1 LLKLIPVF
9 QFVSRSDNKV
19 KQGDSMN
26 VFDLRNSLIEDYS
39 SYISSFI
46 QIKDPRIK
54 TYVDQSIQ
62 GGLLWPDPLIQ
73 LNPSFEPG
81 KYIDE
86 LCEEGL
92 LNKECKKIFARK
104 SSPKSPA
111 LPLRLHKHQE
121 DAIRTAREGHNYI
134 LTTGTGSGKSL
145 AYIIPI
151 VDYVLRNGSGKG
163 IRAIIVYPMN
173 ALANSQRGELEK
185 FLNYGYPDGKGP
197 VTFARYTGQEN
208 DEERQKIMDNPPD
221 ILLTNY
227 VMLELILTRPEE
239 RIKLVNVTRALHF
252 LVLDELHTYRG
263 RQGADVSMLVRRTR
277 EAFQAHQL
285 QCVGTSATLAGAGSF
300 EQQKNEVAK
309 VASII
314 FGDHV
319 SPSNVIGETLRRTTV
334 EYDFQN
340 SQHLSNLKAS
350 IQSLNLPQKFEQFK
364 EHPLASWVESQLG
377 LTMDHESNRLVR
389 AKPKSLTG
397 KAGVAHELSTFTA
410 LSLEVCVDALQ
421 AILLQGYTTTNPET
435 NFPVFAFRLHQFIS
449 RGDTVYASLEEESKR
464 HITVHGQKFVPGERE
479 KVLLPLAFCRECGQ
493 EYYVVR
499 KTQDKDTGFD
509 IFLPRELNENRKS
522 DEGEAGFLYLNQ
534 KNPWPEELDDFL
546 DRVPEDWLEFNARED
561 LVVKRSQRKNVPE
574 TFNINTSAKQS
585 EIGERVAFT
594 KAPFRFCLNCG
605 VSYDARQSSDFAKL
619 TELSSGGRST
629 DTTILS
635 MSLVR
640 KLRQEL
646 PNLSGKE
653 KEEAQRK
660 AKLLSFTDNRQDASL
675 QAGHFNDFIEISL
688 LRSALYR
695 AVLANEP
702 DGIYHE
708 NLAKEVFKS
717 LNLPMLAYASNPE
730 VRFIQLDETQRALR
744 EVLGYRIYR
753 DLKRGWRITSPNLEQ
768 SGLLKIEYASLHEL
782 CNDDKFWQNTHQV
795 LTSANP
801 ETRAK
806 VCKVLLDYMR
816 RELAVKVNF
825 LDPLTQESIRQLSSQ
840 RLISPWAMD
849 ENENMEH
856 ASILFPRSRLKNHD
870 EYGGNV
876 YLSPRGGFGQYLR
889 RDTTFPHYYEKIKID
904 ETEEIIDQILDKLDN
919 AGLIQIVFDPKK
931 DSMQKPGY
939 QLMASSMIWKAGDGK
954 QAFHDPIRI
963 PRIPEGGGK
972 TNDFF
977 VNYYQTVDKQLLGIE
992 AREHTA
998 QVPSYLR
1005 EEREGIFRTG
1015 ALPILYCSP
1024 TMELGV
1030 DISELNT
1037 VNMRNVPPT
1046 PANYAQR
1053 SGRAGRS
1060 GQPALVFTYCTI
1072 GSPHDQYYFKHQ
1084 ALMVSG
1090 AVTPPRIDLTN
1101 MDLLRSH
1108 VYAIWLAESGM
1119 KLGSSLKDI
1128 LDLTDPVNLPCQD
1141 HILESLK
1148 DHRIRVKARA
1158 KAQAALNDFL
1168 PELEETD
1175 WWSDHWLESTLDQVE
1190 IQFNQACDRWRT
1202 LYQAAKNQQ
1211 QIQHEIINDA
1221 TRSPA
1226 DRKTAQR
1233 LRQEAES
1240 QLDLLTESKNLVQSD
1255 FYSYRY
1261 FASEGFLPGYS
1272 FPRLPLSAYIPAR
1285 RIRSQDDEMLSRPR
1299 FLAISEFGPRSIIYH
1314 EGSRYIINRVNLP
1327 VSETGDGF
1335 SLVRVKQCHN
1345 CGYLHPITA
1354 GDGIDNC
1361 ERCHASLEQSIN
1373 NLFRLQNVSTRRR
1386 DRISSDEEERVRQG
1400 YELRTAIRFSDHGGE
1415 ISVHTAEI
1423 IKEGNLLGKLT
1434 YGTSAKLWRINVGWR
1449 RRADTEQLG
1458 FILDIERGYWA
1469 RKDDEANDPED
1480 PMSSRTLRVVPFVED
1495 TKNCLLFEPQE
1506 YLNHEQMA
1514 SLQAALKN
1522 AIQVEY
1528 QLQDSELAA
1537 EPLPD
1542 VDNRRLLLFYEAAE
1556 GGAGVLRRLVD
1567 DQDAFSRVARQAL
1580 QICHFDPKT
1589 GEDLQRAPNAHED
1602 CEAACYDCLM
1612 SYHNQM
1618 DHRLLDRKI
1627 INEVL
1632 LALSQ
1637 STTHTSPQVGS
1648 REEHYQQLLNLC
1660 ASDLERDFLKQLLEK
1675 NYRLPSHA
1683 QHLIEACQTRPD
1695 FWYQGQSTA
1704 IYIDGYHHLH
1714 PDRQARDREKT
1725 DCLEDLGITVIR
1737 FPLLT
1742 EWETIFSKYKNIFGS

>member
-1 LLKLIPVF
+1 
-9 QFVSRSDNKV
+9 
-19 KQGDSMN
+19 MN
-26 VFDLRNSLIEDYS
+26 VFNLRDSLIEDYS

-46 QIKDPRIK
+46 QINDPKIK
-54 TYVDQSIQ
+54 KYVDESIA

-81 KYIDE
+81 HYISE
-86 LCEEGL
+86 LCDEGL
-92 LNKECKKIFARK
+92 LNKECKWIFARK
-104 SSPKSPA
+104 SSPDSPP

-163 IRAIIVYPMN
+163 VQAIIVYPMN

-185 FLNYGYPDGKGP
+185 FINYGYPDEKGP

-208 DEERQKIMDNPPD
+208 DEERQRIMANPPD
-221 ILLTNY
+221 IILTNY

-239 RIKLVNVTRALHF
+239 RTKLVNVTRSLRF

-285 QCVGTSATLAGAGSF
+285 QCIGTSATLAGSGTF
-300 EQQKNEVAK
+300 EQQRNEVAR

-314 FGDHV
+314 FGEKV
-319 SPSNVIGETLRRTTV
+319 LPSNVIGETLRRSTI
-334 EYDFQN
+334 EYD
-340 SQHLSNLKAS
+340 LSDPNQLQKLKTS
-350 IQSLNLPQKFEQFK
+350 IQTKSIPKDFSEFK
-364 EHPLASWVESQLG
+364 VHPLASWVESELG
-377 LTMDHESNRLVR
+377 LTMDHASNRLVR
-389 AKPKSLTG
+389 AKPNSLTG
-397 KAGVAHELSTFTA
+397 KEGVAQKLHELLHFP
-410 LSLEVCVDALQ
+410 LIECIEALQ
-421 AILLQGYTTTNPET
+421 ALLLQGYTITNPDT

-449 RGDTVYASLEEESKR
+449 RGDTVYASLEEEENR
-464 HITVHGQKFVPGERE
+464 HITVHGQKYVPKERD
-479 KVLLPLAFCRECGQ
+479 KILLPLAFCRECGQ

-499 KTQDKDTGFD
+499 KTTDKEGID

-522 DEGEAGFLYLNQ
+522 EEGEAGFLYLSSD
-534 KNPWPEELDDFL
+534 NPWPENEEEYI
-546 DRVPEDWLEFNARED
+546 DRVPEDWLEFNSRDE
-561 LVVKRSQRKNVPE
+561 LVVKRSQRKNRPE
-574 TFNINTSAKQS
+574 VFYINTAAKRS
-585 EIGERVAFT
+585 EYGQKVAFS

-635 MSLVR
+635 MTLVR
-640 KLRQEL
+640 KLRRDL
-646 PNLSGKE
+646 PNLNEKE
-653 KEEAQRK
+653 KEELLRK
-660 AKLLSFTDNRQDASL
+660 SKLLSFTDNRQDASL

-695 AVLANEP
+695 AVIAN
-702 DGIYHE
+702 DSMGIPHQDLT
-708 NLAKEVFKS
+708 NQVFDA
-717 LNLPMLAYASNPE
+717 LDLPLHLYASNPE
-730 VRFIQLDETQRALR
+730 VRYIHLDETKRALK

-768 SGLLKIEYASLHEL
+768 SGLLKIEYASLDDL
-782 CNDDKFWQNTHQV
+782 CANNDEWQNTHEL

-816 RELAVKVNF
+816 RELAIKVNF
-825 LDPLTQESIRQLSSQ
+825 LEPSTQEAMQQLSNQ
-840 RLISPWAMD
+840 RLISPWAID
-849 ENENMEH
+849 ENENLEH
-856 ASILFPRSRLKNHD
+856 ASILFARGRIREQR
-870 EYGGNV
+870 EYGGHV

-889 RDTTFPHYYEKIKID
+889 RDTTFPHYYGKLKID
-904 ETEEIIDQILDKLDN
+904 ETEEIIDQILAVLSST
-919 AGLIQIVFDPKK
+919 GLLQQIVEAKNDLGN
-931 DSMQKPGY
+931 KPGY
-939 QLMASSMIWKAGDGK
+939 QLNAAGMIWKAGDGT
-954 QAFHDPIRI
+954 QAFHDPIRV
-963 PRIPEGGGK
+963 PRIPEEGGK

-977 VNYYQTVDKQLLGIE
+977 VHYYQTVDKQLLGIE

-998 QVPSYLR
+998 QVPSF
-1005 EEREGIFRTG
+1005 EREVRESKFRAG

-1030 DISELNT
+1030 DIAELNA

-1072 GSPHDQYYFKHQ
+1072 GSPHDQYYFKQ
-1084 ALMVSG
+1084 PDLMVSG

-1101 MDLLRSH
+1101 MDLIRSH

-1119 KLGSSLKDI
+1119 KLGISLKDI
-1128 LDLTDPVNLPCQD
+1128 LDLTQPDTLPCQE
-1141 HILESLK
+1141 HILEGLRSTNSRK
-1148 DHRIRVKARA
+1148 KAKI

-1168 PELEETD
+1168 SELKQTD
-1175 WWSDHWLESTLDQVE
+1175 WWSDTWLETVLDQVE

-1211 QIQHEIINDA
+1211 KLQNDIINDV
-1221 TRSPA
+1221 TRSSD
-1226 DRKTAQR
+1226 DRKTAKR

-1240 QLDLLTESKNLVQSD
+1240 QLELLTESRNLVQSD

-1335 SLVRVKQCHN
+1335 SLVRIKQCVN
-1345 CGYLHPITA
+1345 CGYLHPITS
-1354 GDGIDNC
+1354 GDGIDLC
-1361 ERCHASLEQSIN
+1361 ERCKAKLENPLN

-1386 DRISSDEEERVRQG
+1386 DRISSDEEERMRQG
-1400 YELRTAIRFSDHGGE
+1400 YELRTALRFNEHGGK
-1415 ISVHTAEI
+1415 ISAQSAEI
-1423 IKEGNLLGKLT
+1423 IKDGVLLGKIT
-1434 YGTSAKLWRINVGWR
+1434 YGSSAKLWRINVGWR
-1449 RRADTEQLG
+1449 RRADQDQYG

-1469 RKDDEANDPED
+1469 RKEDENNDPED
-1480 PMSSRTLRVVPFVED
+1480 PMSPRTMRVVPFVED
-1495 TKNCLLFEPQE
+1495 TKNCLLFEPE
-1506 YLNHEQMA
+1506 KKLELEQMA

-1528 QLQDSELAA
+1528 QLQDNELAA

-1542 VDNRRLLLFYEAAE
+1542 VDNRHILLFYEAAE

-1567 DQDAFSRVARQAL
+1567 DQNAFSRVARQAL
-1580 QICHFDPKT
+1580 QVCHFDPDT
-1589 GEDLQRAPNAHED
+1589 GEDLLHAPNAREV

-1612 SYHNQM
+1612 SYYNQM
-1618 DHRLLDRKI
+1618 DHRLLDRKT
-1627 INEVL
+1627 INEIL
-1632 LALSQ
+1632 MEFSQ
-1637 STTHTSPQVGS
+1637 STTHASPQVSS

-1660 ASDLERDFLKQLLEK
+1660 ASDLEREFLKLLFEK

-1683 QHLIEACQTRPD
+1683 QHLIESCHTRPD
-1695 FWYQGQSTA
+1695 FWYESQSTA

-1714 PDRQARDREKT
+1714 PERQQRDQEKT
-1725 DCLEDLGITVIR
+1725 DCLEDLGITVLR

-1742 EWETIFSKYKNIFGS
+1742 EWEIIFSKYKNIFGS